1 MHLDKMNNIMKIL
14 TNNLLTPLQNIIKR
28 QRQAIEKIK
37 KENERLKEQLA
48 AESQST
54 MQNDSSSISL
64 ISQMQEHCEQYQVW
78 IRMNPP
84 TPILSRI
91 VHASTCPS

>member
-1 MHLDKMNNIMKIL
+1 MF
-14 TNNLLTPLQNIIKR
+14 PLQNIIKR

-78 IRMNPP
+78 MRMNPP
-84 TPILSRI
+84 TLILFRI
-91 VHASTCPS
+91 VHAST